1 MPVKN
6 HFFDGAGD
14 AIVATY
20 VVALQGSVIQRS
32 NYMSELR
39 VRFAPSPTGYLH
51 VGGARTAL
59 FNWLLARK
67 QGGTFIL
74 RIEDTDVERSTKE
87 SVDAILEGM
96 KWLGLEWNEGPFYQ
110 SDSFPLYKE
119 YVQKLVEAG
128 KAYKCYCTAE
138 ELDAKR
144 NLAMQEGRKPK
155 YDGTCRER
163 ADQPDGQPHVIRFG
177 APQSGVTAFDDL
189 IKGTITFPNEELD
202 DLIIQRTDGTPT
214 YNFCVVI
221 DDATMRITTVIRG
234 DDHVN
239 NTPRQIQLY
248 EALGFPVPQFAH
260 VPMILGADKAR
271 LSKRHGATSVI
282 AYRDM
287 GYLPEALIN
296 YLVRLGWS
304 HGDDEIFSRDEMVQK
319 FDIGNVG
326 RSASVFN
333 TEKLNWLNA
342 HYIKNGDPER
352 LAGLLLPH
360 LSALEVTTLNGPDLM
375 AVVKTLQERAQT
387 LVEMAERAVFYYN
400 RPASYDDA
408 ALAKFDKEQLAAVF
422 IAVSE
427 KLSTAAPT
435 DSTGID
441 SLFKEI
447 CAEHNWK
454 MGQVGQPTRIALS
467 GGTQAPGIGEIVVTL
482 GVEETIARLR
492 TAQEHVAGI

>member
-1 MPVKN
+1 
-6 HFFDGAGD
+6 
-14 AIVATY
+14 
-20 VVALQGSVIQRS
+20 
-32 NYMSELR
+32 MSELR

-59 FNWLLARK
+59 FNWLLAK
-67 QGGTFIL
+67 KLGGTFIL

-96 KWLGLEWNEGPFYQ
+96 KWLELDWDEGPFFQ
-110 SDSFPLYKE
+110 SDSFDTYKE
-119 YVQKLVEAG
+119 YVQQLLSNG
-128 KAYKCYCTAE
+128 KAYKCYCSAE
-138 ELDAKR
+138 DLDAKR
-144 NLAMQEGRKPK
+144 ELAMKEGRKPK

-163 ADQPDGQPHVIRFG
+163 ADQPDAPFVIRFK
-177 APQSGVTAFDDL
+177 APQGGEVAFDDL
-189 IKGTITFPNEELD
+189 IKGRIAFPAEELD

-221 DDATMRITTVIRG
+221 DDATMKITMVIRG

-260 VPMILGADKAR
+260 VPMILGSDKAR

-287 GYLPEALIN
+287 GFLPEALNN

-304 HGDDEIFSRDEMVQK
+304 NGDDEIFSREEMIQK
-319 FDIGNVG
+319 FAIGNVG

-333 TEKLNWLNA
+333 TEKLLWLNA

-352 LAGLLLPH
+352 LADLLLPH
-360 LSALEVTTLNGPDLM
+360 LSRREVTTLGGPDLM

-387 LVEMAERAVFYYN
+387 LEEMAERAVFYYN
-400 RPASYDDA
+400 APVSYDEA
-408 ALAKFDKEQLAAVF
+408 ALAKFDKEQLLAVFAAV
-422 IAVSE
+422 AA
-427 KLSTAAPT
+427 KLGSTEVGDVAGVDA
-435 DSTGID
+435 
-441 SLFKEI
+441 LFKEI
-447 CAEHNWK
+447 CSDNSWK
-454 MGQVGQPTRIALS
+454 MGQVGQPVRIALS
-467 GGTQAPGIGEIVVTL
+467 GGTQAPGIGEIVMTL
-482 GVEETIARLR
+482 GVAETLRRIEKARAYIA
-492 TAQEHVAGI
+492 GK

>member
-1 MPVKN
+1 
-6 HFFDGAGD
+6 
-14 AIVATY
+14 
-20 VVALQGSVIQRS
+20 
-32 NYMSELR
+32 MSELR

-74 RIEDTDVERSTKE
+74 RIEDTDVERSTRE

-96 KWLGLEWNEGPFYQ
+96 KWLGLEWDEGPFYQ

-119 YVQKLVEAG
+119 HVQKLLDTG
-128 KAYKCYCTAE
+128 KAYKCYCTSE

-163 ADQPDGQPHVIRFG
+163 AGQLDGQPYVVRFR
-177 APQSGVTAFDDL
+177 APQGGVTAFDDL

-221 DDATMRITTVIRG
+221 DDASMRITTVIRG

-260 VPMILGADKAR
+260 VPMILGSDKAR

-282 AYRDM
+282 DYRDM
-287 GYLPEALIN
+287 GFLPEALIN

-304 HGDDEIFSRDEMVQK
+304 HGDDEIFSRDEMIQK
-319 FDIGNVG
+319 FDISNVG

-333 TEKLNWLNA
+333 TEKLLWLNA
-342 HYIKNGDPER
+342 HYIKTGEPER
-352 LAGLLLPH
+352 LAALLLPH
-360 LSALEVTTLNGPDLM
+360 LSKREVTTLGGPDLM

-400 RPASYDDA
+400 APVSYDDA
-408 ALAKFDKEQLAAVF
+408 ALDKFDKEQLLAVFAAVT
-422 IAVSE
+422 E
-427 KLSTAAPT
+427 KLS
-435 DSTGID
+435 STPADDVAGID
-441 SLFKEI
+441 ALFKEV
-447 CAEHNWK
+447 CTENGWK
-454 MGQVGQPTRIALS
+454 MGQVGQPVRIALS

-482 GVEETIARLR
+482 GVKETVRRIQKAREYA
-492 TAQEHVAGI
+492 TGI

>member
-1 MPVKN
+1 
-6 HFFDGAGD
+6 
-14 AIVATY
+14 
-20 VVALQGSVIQRS
+20 
-32 NYMSELR
+32 MSELR

-96 KWLGLEWNEGPFYQ
+96 KWLGLEWDEGPFYQ

-119 YVQKLVEAG
+119 YVQKLVDGG
-128 KAYKCYCTAE
+128 KAYKCYCTSE
-138 ELDAKR
+138 ELEAKR

-155 YDGTCRER
+155 YDGTCREG
-163 ADQPDGQPHVIRFG
+163 AEQPEDRPYVIRFR
-177 APQSGVTAFDDL
+177 APQGGVTSFDDL

-221 DDATMRITTVIRG
+221 DDASMRITTVIRG

-260 VPMILGADKAR
+260 VPMILGSDKAR

-287 GYLPEALIN
+287 GFLPEALNN

-319 FDIGNVG
+319 FDINNVG

-333 TEKLNWLNA
+333 TEKLLWLNA

-352 LAGLLLPH
+352 LADLLLPH
-360 LSALEVTTLNGPDLM
+360 LSKREVTTLNGPNLM
-375 AVVKTLQERAQT
+375 MVVKTLQERAQT
-387 LVEMAERAVFYYN
+387 LEEMADRAVFYYN
-400 RPASYDDA
+400 APNDYDDA
-408 ALAKFDKEQLAAVF
+408 ALAKFDKELLLAVLDTVAG
-422 IAVSE
+422 
-427 KLSTAAPT
+427 KLANAAEA
-435 DSTGID
+435 DVHGID
-441 SLFKEI
+441 ALFKEV
-447 CAEHNWK
+447 CTEKGWK

-482 GVEETIARLR
+482 GVEETIRRIQKAREHI
-492 TAQEHVAGI
+492 AQK

>member
-1 MPVKN
+1 
-6 HFFDGAGD
+6 
-14 AIVATY
+14 
-20 VVALQGSVIQRS
+20 
-32 NYMSELR
+32 MSELR
-39 VRFAPSPTGYLH
+39 LRFAPSPTGYLH

-59 FNWLLARK
+59 FNWLWAK
-67 QGGTFIL
+67 NKGGTFIL
-74 RIEDTDVERSTKE
+74 RIEDTDVERSTSE

-96 KWLGLEWNEGPFYQ
+96 KWLGLEWDEGPFYQ

-119 YVQKLVEAG
+119 YVQKLLDAG

-144 NLAMQEGRKPK
+144 NLAMKEGRKPK

-163 ADQPDGQPHVIRFG
+163 AEQPDGQPYVVRFR
-177 APQSGVTAFDDL
+177 APHDGVTAFDDL

-221 DDATMRITTVIRG
+221 DDASMRITTVIRG

-260 VPMILGADKAR
+260 VPMILGSDKAR

-287 GYLPEALIN
+287 GFLPEALIN

-304 HGDDEIFSRDEMVQK
+304 NGDEEIFSRDEMIQK
-319 FDIGNVG
+319 FDIHNVG

-333 TEKLNWLNA
+333 TEKLLWLNA
-342 HYIKNGDPER
+342 HYIKTGDPER
-352 LAGLLLPH
+352 LADLLLPH
-360 LSALEVTTLNGPDLM
+360 LSAREVTTLGGPDLM

-387 LVEMAERAVFYYN
+387 LEEMAERAVFYYN
-400 RPASYDDA
+400 APGSYDDA
-408 ALAKFDKEQLAAVF
+408 ALAKFDKEQVQAVFAAVT
-422 IAVSE
+422 E
-427 KLSTAAPT
+427 KLSSAPAGDAA
-435 DSTGID
+435 GID
-441 SLFKEI
+441 ALFKEV
-447 CAEHNWK
+447 CTDNGWK
-454 MGQVGQPTRIALS
+454 MGQVGQPVRIALS

-482 GVEETIARLR
+482 GVEETIRRIQKAREYV
-492 TAQEHVAGI
+492 TGK

>member
-1 MPVKN
+1 
-6 HFFDGAGD
+6 
-14 AIVATY
+14 
-20 VVALQGSVIQRS
+20 
-32 NYMSELR
+32 MSELR

-59 FNWLLARK
+59 FNWLLARN
-67 QGGTFIL
+67 QGATFIL

-96 KWLGLEWNEGPFYQ
+96 KWLGLEWDEGPFYQ
-110 SDSFPLYKE
+110 SDYFPLYKE
-119 YVQKLVEAG
+119 YVQKLVAAG

-144 NLAMQEGRKPK
+144 NLAMVEGRKPK
-155 YDGTCRER
+155 YDGTCRDR
-163 ADQPDGQPHVIRFG
+163 AVQPGDQPHVIRFR
-177 APQSGVTAFDDL
+177 APHGGVTSFDDL

-221 DDATMRITTVIRG
+221 DDATMHITTVIRG

-248 EALGFPVPQFAH
+248 EALGFPVPKFAH

-282 AYRDM
+282 SYRDM
-287 GYLPEALIN
+287 GYLPEALLN

-304 HGDDEIFSRDEMVQK
+304 HGDDEIFGREEMIQK
-319 FDIGNVG
+319 FDISNVG

-342 HYIKNGDPER
+342 HYIKNSDPDR
-352 LAGLLLPH
+352 LATLLLPH
-360 LSALEVTTLNGPDLM
+360 LSLREVTTANGPNLT

-387 LVEMAERAVFYYN
+387 LEEMAERALFYYN
-400 RPASYDDA
+400 APIVYDDA
-408 ALAKFDKEQLAAVF
+408 ALAKFDKELLLAVF
-422 IAVSE
+422 TAVIE
-427 KLSTAAPT
+427 KLSSSSAVDAA
-435 DSTGID
+435 GID
-441 SLFKEI
+441 ALFKEV
-447 CAEHNWK
+447 CTENSWK
-454 MGQVGQPTRIALS
+454 MGQVGQPVRIALS

-482 GVEETIARLR
+482 GVEETIRRIQAAR
-492 TAQEHVAGI
+492 EFVAGK

>member
-1 MPVKN
+1 
-6 HFFDGAGD
+6 
-14 AIVATY
+14 
-20 VVALQGSVIQRS
+20 
-32 NYMSELR
+32 MSELR

-59 FNWLLARK
+59 FNWLLVK
-67 QGGTFIL
+67 NKGGTFIL

-96 KWLGLEWNEGPFYQ
+96 KWLGLEWDEGPFYQ
-110 SDSFPLYKE
+110 SDYFPLYKE
-119 YVQKLVEAG
+119 HVQKLLDCG
-128 KAYKCYCTAE
+128 KAYKCYCTSE

-144 NLAMQEGRKPK
+144 ELAMQEGRKPK

-163 ADQPDGQPHVIRFG
+163 TDQPDDGQPCVVRFR
-177 APQSGVTAFDDL
+177 APQGGVTAFDDL

-221 DDATMRITTVIRG
+221 DDAVMRITTVIRG

-260 VPMILGADKAR
+260 LPMILGSDKAR

-287 GYLPEALIN
+287 GYLPEALMN

-304 HGDDEIFSRDEMVQK
+304 NGDDEIFSREEMVQK
-319 FDIGNVG
+319 FDISNVG

-342 HYIKNGDPER
+342 HYIKNSDPER
-352 LAGLLLPH
+352 LADLLLPH
-360 LSALEVTTLNGPDLM
+360 LSARGVTTLNGPDLM

-387 LVEMAERAVFYYN
+387 LEEMAERAVFYYN
-400 RPASYDDA
+400 APVSYDET
-408 ALAKFDKEQLAAVF
+408 ALAKFDKELLLAVF
-422 IAVSE
+422 SAVME
-427 KLSTAAPT
+427 KLSKVSEA
-435 DSTGID
+435 DVSVID
-441 SLFKEI
+441 VLFKEI
-447 CAEHNWK
+447 CSEKGWK
-454 MGQVGQPTRIALS
+454 MGQVGQPVRIALS

-482 GVEETIARLR
+482 GVEETVRRIEKAR
-492 TAQEHVAGI
+492 EHVSGK